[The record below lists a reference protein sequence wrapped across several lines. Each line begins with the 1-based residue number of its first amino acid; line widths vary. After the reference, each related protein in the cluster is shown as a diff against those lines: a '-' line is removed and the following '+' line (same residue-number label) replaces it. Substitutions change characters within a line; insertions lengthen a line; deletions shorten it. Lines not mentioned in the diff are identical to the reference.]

1 MATWKIM
8 LGLQGL
14 SIGISLLA
22 IFIYMITPGE
32 EETQDQLC

>member
-14 SIGISLLA
+14 TTVISLIA
-22 IFIYMITPGE
+22 IMIYMITPEGGE
-32 EETQDQLC
+32 